1 VDAALTTTWP
11 QILAWRMRR
20 QGLDPLGGVDGVGD
34 DDSSDGTTRIVRR
47 LCGVQAQ
54 VPSAAA
60 LAVAVRRATATG
72 AGVDEALRDR
82 RLMRT
87 WAMRGTLHLLASD
100 EAPAY
105 LSLVATTRLWE
116 KPSWQREFVSLE
128 DMEALT
134 EAIAAVLDG
143 RTLSREELVAAVVD
157 HLGRGH
163 ESLEEQLRSG
173 WAAALKPVAWQGVL
187 CQATPSDDAPTR
199 VRFARPDQWLPGWT
213 GQPDPA
219 DAARVVVPAYLRAHG
234 PATME
239 AFDAWLTRSYS
250 RKAALRGWF
259 AAVEDQLAT
268 VEIEGEGAGE
278 SGQGA
283 AYLMA
288 DDVDDLA
295 ATEPSETVR
304 LLPGFD
310 QYVLGPGTTAAAV
323 VPPAHRRD
331 VSRAAGWISPVVVAG
346 GRVVGVWE
354 PTDGTAKVQLFDD
367 APAPPAAALA
377 AEVERVEAILAA
389 S

>member
-1 VDAALTTTWP
+1 
-11 QILAWRMRR
+11 MRR
-20 QGLDPLGGVDGVGD
+20 QALEPLAAAGAGATD
-34 DDSSDGTTRIVRR
+34 IVRW

-60 LAVAVRRATATG
+60 LAVAVRREAAAE

-87 WAMRGTLHLLASD
+87 WAMRGTLHLLPSD
-100 EAPAY
+100 EAGAY
-105 LSLVATTRLWE
+105 LSLMGATRLWE
-116 KPSWQREFVSLE
+116 KGSWQKAFISVD
-128 DMEALT
+128 DMQALT

-143 RTLSREELVAAVVD
+143 QTLTREELVAAVTA
-157 HLGRGH
+157 HLGRSH
-163 ESLEEQLRSG
+163 QALEEQLRSG
-173 WAAALKPVAWQGVL
+173 WAAVLKPVAWQGLL
-187 CQATPSDDAPTR
+187 CQATPSDDAPNR
-199 VRFARPDQWLPGWT
+199 VRFARPDQWLPGWA
-213 GQPDPA
+213 GVPDPD

-234 PATME
+234 PATMQTL
-239 AFDAWLTRSYS
+239 DAWLTRNNS

-259 AAVEDQLAT
+259 AAVEDDLAT
-268 VEIEGEGAGE
+268 VEIEGHEGGKDD
-278 SGQGA
+278 

-310 QYVLGPGTTAAAV
+310 QYVLGPGTSAAAV
-323 VPPAHRRD
+323 VPPAHRPD

-354 PTDGTAKVQLFDD
+354 PVDGAVKVQLFDD
-367 APAPPAAALA
+367 APAPPAAALD
-377 AEVERVEAILAA
+377 AEIERVEAILAA
-389 S
+389 AAGSA